1 MIKLESKTSNN
12 FESNT
17 KILTKTSSF
26 FCLVLGCLFLGS
38 VLILPSE
45 ITAWFDGLPW
55 TGEVETI
62 ILIVIVP
69 FLLILDYR
77 FLSLRLP
84 IILLLIVC
92 SSTALKE

>member
-38 VLILPSE
+38 VLIRPSE
-45 ITAWFDGLPW
+45 LTSQVDVL
-55 TGEVETI
+55 
-62 ILIVIVP
+62 
-69 FLLILDYR
+69 
-77 FLSLRLP
+77 
-84 IILLLIVC
+84 
-92 SSTALKE
+92 